1 MTSAAPRVSIAI
13 PVYNGAKTIRAS
25 IDSALAQTYDRLEI
39 VIVDNSSTDDTVEIV
54 NSYDDPR
61 IRLHRNPT
69 NIGFHRNHS
78 RSFEL
83 SRCEFVKPL
92 HADDRLLPQCVER
105 MVELFDAN
113 ETVALVFAPRRV
125 ELEDESDEGL
135 RWWREEYGRLHQ
147 NFTGLQRVNDGR
159 ELLKQYLAARST
171 DNWVGE
177 PSSIMVRRS
186 SIERIGLFSPNV
198 EALNDLDMSM
208 RLMALYDVGFV
219 DEELT
224 VFLRR
229 RGSLVDSLTP
239 NQWLDRLWMLKG
251 LAMDPAMRSRAPEV
265 VQAQA
270 QERRTV
276 VRLLAR
282 TARRRPAELPLR
294 LRQLARY
301 VQFAVRGAAGRAP
314 RLHPPLE
321 PVGS

>member
-54 NSYDDPR
+54 KGYDDPR

-92 HADDRLLPQCVER
+92 HADDRLLPHCVER
-105 MVELFDAN
+105 MVALFDEN
-113 ETVALVFAPRRV
+113 EPVALVFAPRRI
-125 ELEDESDEGL
+125 ELEDESDEDQRL
-135 RWWREEYGRLHQ
+135 WREKYGSLHQ
-147 NFTGLQRVNDGR
+147 KFTGLQRVNDGR
-159 ELLKQYLAARST
+159 VLLKQYLAARTT

-186 SIERIGLFSPNV
+186 GIERIGLFSPNV
-198 EALNDLDMSM
+198 EALNDLDMAM
-208 RLMALYDVGFV
+208 RLMALYDVGFI

-224 VFLRR
+224 VFVRR

-251 LAMDPAMRSRAPEV
+251 LEMDPAMRSRAPEV
-265 VQAQA
+265 VEALG
-270 QERRTV
+270 QERRNV

-301 VQFAVRGAAGRAP
+301 GQFTARSAAGRTP